1 MHSGIAMS
9 DKKETEKQKVLH
21 TLSGMIIWHL
31 DSKAAQIGGE
41 IDGKLAK
48 EGRKIDPVDSMIA
61 GIAIT
66 GDEKVLTRNVKHFS
80 RIAGL
85 KIETY

>member
-1 MHSGIAMS
+1 MS

-41 IDGKLAK
+41 IDGNGPSGARLDRGTRGYRNMLL
-48 EGRKIDPVDSMIA
+48 EIPHLVVD
-61 GIAIT
+61 
-66 GDEKVLTRNVKHFS
+66 L
-80 RIAGL
+80 
-85 KIETY
+85 YP